1 MSKFNLDLLLDI
13 YLVKHIK
20 GELTNVFIQLRESLI
35 GLESAQ
41 GGFNIVPPVDLK
53 ACVEVPYELILQV
66 ILILQQ
72 LRMVILYDERLWLDR
87 ELLLLIFREQI
98 IEQIRQVNLDQ
109 RLQVDKV
116 LLVELLHDL

>member
-41 GGFNIVPPVDLK
+41 GRLNIV
-53 ACVEVPYELILQV
+53 
-66 ILILQQ
+66 
-72 LRMVILYDERLWLDR
+72 
-87 ELLLLIFREQI
+87 
-98 IEQIRQVNLDQ
+98 
-109 RLQVDKV
+109 
-116 LLVELLHDL
+116 LV